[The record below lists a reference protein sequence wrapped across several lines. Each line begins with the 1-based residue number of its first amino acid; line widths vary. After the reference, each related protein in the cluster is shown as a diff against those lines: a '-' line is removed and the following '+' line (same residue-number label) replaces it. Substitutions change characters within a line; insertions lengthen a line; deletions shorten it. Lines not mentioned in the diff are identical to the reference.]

1 MKQIVLL
8 MSFIFCN
15 TLAFAGQSAYDTAQT
30 AIVKSEIRL
39 NAQGQQWF
47 IFHNDSAQTIW
58 LNAVI
63 KNPSASAGWSSKID
77 PKKYSLLALSDK
89 DLQFT
94 CGELNQQKFSV
105 VACDKYLH
113 IAQILSTA
121 QEKSVVGSYW
131 VVENASLDSL
141 RQKVASKDMILNFQ

>member
-1 MKQIVLL
+1 MKKTLL
-8 MSFIFCN
+8 LASCLLCN
-15 TLAFAGQSAYDTAQT
+15 TGVYATQSAYDTAQT
-30 AIVKSEIRL
+30 AIVKNEIKL
-39 NAQGQQWF
+39 KAEGQQWF

-63 KNPSASAGWSSKID
+63 KNPSASAGWGSKID
-77 PKKYSLLALSDK
+77 PKMYSLLALSDK
-89 DLQFT
+89 NLQFT

-105 VACDKYLH
+105 VSCDKYLH

-121 QEKSVVGSYW
+121 QEKPVVGSYW

-141 RQKVASKDMILNFQ
+141 RQKVASKDILLNFQ